1 MAKKTEFEFRLKRG
15 AAAAE
20 SMVTQQRATGNS
32 QGEEKQAGKAGQVK
46 DEVA

>member
-1 MAKKTEFEFRLKRG
+1 MWQKTEFEFRLKRG
-15 AAAAE
+15 AAAAK
-20 SMVTQQRATGNS
+20 SLVAQQRATGNS